1 MGEAKRRS
9 RAIQTE
15 VSKAIGVQTAVG
27 KVQVRWDNKAEATP
41 FGQMVFFIEF
51 LTMTGLWNSWV
62 EECPL
67 EYRSPNGSSKRDIL
81 GTWLLSILSGH
92 RRYAHVTTIR
102 TDGVNP
108 GLLGMKDVV
117 SEDTLRRALQAIEE
131 EPGFQWL
138 QRHIDK
144 SVLALIGAPWI
155 LDVDVTIKPLYGK
168 QEGAEVGFNPK
179 KPGRPSHA
187 YHSYQMAGLRLVLGV
202 DVEAGNHSHGNYTM
216 PGLMKILDKLPE
228 DKQPYLVRGDAGLGS
243 EDMLSALERRAQSYL
258 FKLRI
263 TANVK
268 RYIERVFWNEGWENA
283 GQGWEGREGEL
294 RLSGW
299 SRSRRVIVMRRPLKG
314 EIALADDQQMI
325 IGFAET
331 ERPIKKY
338 EYAVLVT
345 DLEHEVVTIAQLYR
359 DRADSENSF
368 DELKNQWGW
377 GGFTTQ
383 DLKRCRFTAMAV
395 ALVYNWWSLFVRLA
409 NPKARL
415 EAITSRPFLL
425 SGVARRTTHSGQQ
438 HLSITTLHGNAQEA
452 QGMLSRV
459 SSMLN
464 QWKIAA
470 EQLNLKSVWQYACE
484 HIITTVTGFRL
495 KSSLL
500 LTAQSSG

>member
-1 MGEAKRRS
+1 
-9 RAIQTE
+9 
-15 VSKAIGVQTAVG
+15 
-27 KVQVRWDNKAEATP
+27 
-41 FGQMVFFIEF
+41 
-51 LTMTGLWNSWV
+51 MT
-62 EECPL
+62 
-67 EYRSPNGSSKRDIL
+67 
-81 GTWLLSILSGH
+81 
-92 RRYAHVTTIR
+92 
-102 TDGVNP
+102 
-108 GLLGMKDVV
+108 DVV
-117 SEDTLRRALQAIEE
+117 SEDTLRRGLQAIPE
-131 EPGFQWL
+131 GLGIQWM

-144 SVLALIGAPWI
+144 SVTALIGAPWI

-187 YHSYQMAGLRLVLGV
+187 YHTYQMAGLRLVLGV
-202 DVEAGNHSHGNYTM
+202 DVEAGNHSHGNYAM
-216 PGLMKILDKLPE
+216 PGLMKLLDKLAE

-243 EDMLSALERRAQSYL
+243 EDMLSALERRDRRYL

-268 RYIERVFWNEGWENA
+268 KYIERVFWDEGWQDA
-283 GQGWEGREGEL
+283 GQGWEGREGQL

-314 EIALADDQQMI
+314 EIALTDDRQMV

-331 ERPIKKY
+331 ERPVRKY

-345 DLEHEVVTIAQLYR
+345 DLSHEVVTIAQLYR
-359 DRADSENSF
+359 DRADAENAF

-383 DLKRCRFTAMAV
+383 DLKRCRLTAMAV

-438 HLSITTLHGNAQEA
+438 HLNITSLHGNAQEA

-459 SSMLN
+459 SRMLN
-464 QWKIAA
+464 QWKNAA
-470 EQLNLKSVWQYACE
+470 EQLPLKSVWQRVCE
-484 HIITTVTGFRL
+484 HIIATVTGL
-495 KSSLL
+495 SLQTKL
-500 LTAQSSG
+500 LVPLQNGR

>member
-1 MGEAKRRS
+1 
-9 RAIQTE
+9 
-15 VSKAIGVQTAVG
+15 
-27 KVQVRWDNKAEATP
+27 
-41 FGQMVFFIEF
+41 
-51 LTMTGLWNSWV
+51 
-62 EECPL
+62 
-67 EYRSPNGSSKRDIL
+67 
-81 GTWLLSILSGH
+81 
-92 RRYAHVTTIR
+92 
-102 TDGVNP
+102 
-108 GLLGMKDVV
+108 MKEVV

-131 EPGFQWL
+131 EPGFQWM

-216 PGLMKILDKLPE
+216 PGLMKILDKLPD

-243 EDMLSALERRAQSYL
+243 EQMLSALEKRERRYL

-268 RYIERVFWNEGWENA
+268 RYIERVFWNEGWQNA

-299 SRSRRVIVMRRPLKG
+299 SKSRRVIVMRRPLKG

-331 ERPIKKY
+331 ERPVKKY

-345 DLEHEVVTIAQLYR
+345 DLSHEAVAIAQLYR
-359 DRADSENSF
+359 DRADAENAF

-377 GGFTTQ
+377 GGYTTQ
-383 DLKRCRFTAMAV
+383 DLRRCRLTAMAV

-438 HLSITTLHGNAQEA
+438 HLNITTLHGNAQEA

-470 EQLNLKSVWQYACE
+470 EQLNLKSVWQYACD

-500 LTAQSSG
+500 LSAQSSG

>member
-1 MGEAKRRS
+1 MGEAKRQS
-9 RAIQTE
+9 KAQQLE
-15 VSKAIGVQTAVG
+15 LSKAIGVQTAGG
-27 KVQVRWDNKAEATP
+27 KVQVRWDNKSEATP

-51 LTMTGLWNSWV
+51 LTTTGLWSSWI

-92 RRYAHVTTIR
+92 RRYSHVTTIR

-108 GLLGMKDVV
+108 GLLGMRDVV
-117 SEDTLRRALQAIEE
+117 SEDTLRRALQAIENA
-131 EPGFQWL
+131 PGTHWMQ
-138 QRHIDK
+138 QHIDK
-144 SVLALIGAPWI
+144 SVMPLIGAPWI

-168 QEGAEVGFNPK
+168 QEGSEVGFNPK

-202 DVEAGNHSHGNYTM
+202 DVEAGNRSHGNYTM
-216 PGLMKILDKLPE
+216 PGLIKILDKLP
-228 DKQPYLVRGDAGLGS
+228 DDRQPYLVRGDAGLSS
-243 EDMLSALERRAQSYL
+243 EDMLSGLERRNRHYL
-258 FKLRI
+258 FKLRM

-268 RYIERVFWNEGWENA
+268 KYIERIFWNEEWKDA

-314 EIALADDQQMI
+314 EIALTDEQQMV

-331 ERPIKKY
+331 ERPIRKY

-345 DLEHEVVTIAQLYR
+345 DLLHEVLSIAQLYR
-359 DRADSENSF
+359 DRADAENAF

-383 DLKRCRFTAMAV
+383 DIKRCRLTAMAV

-415 EAITSRPFLL
+415 EAVTSRPFLL
-425 SGVARRTTHSGQQ
+425 AGVARRTTHSGQQ
-438 HLSITTLHGNAQEA
+438 YLNITSLHGNAQEA
-452 QGMLSRV
+452 RGMLSRV

-470 EQLNLKSVWQYACE
+470 EQLTLKSVWQYVCE
-484 HIITTVTGFRL
+484 HIITTVTGL
-495 KSSLL
+495 KLQIKLL
-500 LTAQSSG
+500 LPVQN